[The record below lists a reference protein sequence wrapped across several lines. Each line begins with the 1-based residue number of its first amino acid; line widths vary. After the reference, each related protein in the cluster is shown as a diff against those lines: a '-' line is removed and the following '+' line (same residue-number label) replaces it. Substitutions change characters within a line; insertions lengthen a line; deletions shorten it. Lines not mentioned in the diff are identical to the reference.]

1 MNKSSYPRD
10 WLLSSER
17 NWTAGNRGQWN
28 LHFLPFGEF
37 WNRHWVP
44 KRFLQRGFFFP
55 NVLLLITYIIWYQFW
70 KQYCG
75 LKVRWNNCPIKN
87 LSPGLTGLAIILLS
101 FLHLVPVTT
110 SLYSKP
116 VTVNPKCSLGVL
128 ECFRKYQCQCLAS
141 TPLRVGSNQPHGGAG
156 HCYASYGPRVTLTH
170 SQCLDLRE

>member
-1 MNKSSYPRD
+1 MNKSLYPRD

-37 WNRHWVP
+37 WNRHWVL

-110 SLYSKP
+110 SLYPKP
-116 VTVNPKCSLGVL
+116 VTVNPKCSLGVWNAL
-128 ECFRKYQCQCLAS
+128 ES
-141 TPLRVGSNQPHGGAG
+141 TSANAWPPLPWGSDLTSLMAG
-156 HCYASYGPRVTLTH
+156 LGIAMLHMAP
-170 SQCLDLRE
+170 E